1 MYANTVLASSPGR
14 QLKFKRWPGLH
25 CNSVSAHALAITKKS
40 GNRITFLVCTPFR
53 TPSRFQC
60 KLFLVPDPCV
70 CRVLYVSLLSH
81 APWTKFLPLRLVRVG
96 WLIHATNCAENS
108 CGAHSLELPYT
119 LGKLWWRKGVWYR
132 RTRPLPMSAHHE
144 STVHIHVGFQHCGFD

>member
-1 MYANTVLASSPGR
+1 MGIWHEHVRIGISAGYNIENKTTCTLRVHSVLASSPGR
-14 QLKFKRWPGLH
+14 QLKFKRRPGLH

-60 KLFLVPDPCV
+60 KLFLVPDRCV
-70 CRVLYVSLLSH
+70 CRVSYVNLLSH

-96 WLIHATNCAENS
+96 WLPHATNCAENS
-108 CGAHSLELPYT
+108 RGTHYPTHLENF
-119 LGKLWWRKGVWYR
+119 GG
-132 RTRPLPMSAHHE
+132 E
-144 STVHIHVGFQHCGFD
+144 